1 VVPALASSKLEPNEY
16 PLCAG
21 FDSSQAA
28 LQLAHA
34 SPECNGVP
42 PDSLKFSPG
51 LSSTRKQSA
60 NAAGV
65 DSSEA
70 ALQLARANAERN
82 GVAARCE
89 FVKADVAEFMR
100 GAAPQAWDIV
110 VLDPPKLAPNRKV
123 PLPYPTLPYPT
134 PQACDIVVLDDPPKL
149 APNRKVPPASFFF
162 VRRDQD
168 LQHGSAVERA
178 VGRAVA
184 GISRA
189 HGAGTS
195 WCFIRP
201 SWRSGVRRPHLL
213 HAFTGEFRM
222 TVEKQDAMHA
232 IACITILVEVAE
244 ADLPGAFT
252 ANVHILAHNTAF
264 IVRNPPNRKVPLLRD
279 AMLSAWAQS

>member
-1 VVPALASSKLEPNEY
+1 MVPALASSKLEPNEY

-110 VLDPPKLAPNRKV
+110 VL
-123 PLPYPTLPYPT
+123 
-134 PQACDIVVLDDPPKL
+134 DPPKL